1 MHFVSTPVS
10 CFNFVEVGGQF
21 LETTMMVTNGA
32 SRCQVVTV
40 GIFGKPLVRLGKS
53 SKLLKSPE
61 MPSTDRP
68 RINLSP
74 DPDLQRDLE
83 DWAEQQKRPVA
94 SMALYLL
101 SRAVEEAKKTGEFVP
116 TSQKAAWNRTQI
128 NILDLQKL
136 ADQLEIPSD
145 RLLKAIKEIKLE
157 VINGSGS

>member
-1 MHFVSTPVS
+1 
-10 CFNFVEVGGQF
+10 
-21 LETTMMVTNGA
+21 
-32 SRCQVVTV
+32 
-40 GIFGKPLVRLGKS
+40 
-53 SKLLKSPE
+53 
-61 MPSTDRP
+61 MPSSDRP

-74 DPDLQRDLE
+74 DSDLQRDLE

-101 SRAVEEAKKTGEFVP
+101 SRSVEEAKKTGEFIP
-116 TSQKAAWNRTQI
+116 TSEKAARNRTQI

-157 VINGSGS
+157 VINGGH

>member
-1 MHFVSTPVS
+1 
-10 CFNFVEVGGQF
+10 
-21 LETTMMVTNGA
+21 MMVTIGVN
-32 SRCQVVTV
+32 RCQAVTTR
-40 GIFGKPLVRLGKS
+40 IFKEPLVILGKNAC
-53 SKLLKSPE
+53 KIE
-61 MPSTDRP
+61 MPSSDRP

-74 DPDLQRDLE
+74 DSDLQRDLE

-101 SRAVEEAKKTGEFVP
+101 SRSVEEAKKTGEFIP
-116 TSQKAAWNRTQI
+116 ASEKAARNRTQI

-157 VINGSGS
+157 VINGGH